1 MSRGPVDPVA
11 RAEGLYPLIERGL
24 RISIIGMIILA
35 GLNGGERGDAA
46 VALADHLPAAGGGLA
61 REDRHKHG
69 RGVVLDALAE
79 PLLAAR
85 PPSFLV
91 ELILPG
97 SLGQAGHGSP
107 IWTASSAAVRD
118 G

>member
-35 GLNGGERGDAA
+35 GLNGGG
-46 VALADHLPAAGGGLA
+46 VLLDHLPAAGGGLA